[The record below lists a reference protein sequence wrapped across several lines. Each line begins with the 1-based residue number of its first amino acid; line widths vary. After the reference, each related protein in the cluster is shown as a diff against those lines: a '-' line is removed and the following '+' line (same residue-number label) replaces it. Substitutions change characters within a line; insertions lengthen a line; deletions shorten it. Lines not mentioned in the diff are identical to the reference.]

1 VKKSRGLRWV
11 ECVAYLAERRV
22 ACMVLVGK
30 PEGHRPLGEL
40 DIDGEII
47 LKRSLQEMGWG
58 HGMD

>member
-1 VKKSRGLRWV
+1 M